1 MLQLEGVT
9 RRFGGIEAI
18 KDLSLGVP
26 AGARLGLIGP
36 NGSGKTT
43 LLNLLSGIIA
53 ADAGTITLG
62 GERIEALTAHRIARL
77 GIART
82 FQNLRL
88 VAHMTVRENIW
99 LAQHTLPGAALLRRG
114 AETERARR
122 RRIDGLLADLALAD
136 VSDAPVSA
144 LPLPQQR
151 RVELARALAR
161 EPRLLLLDEPAGGMT
176 PAETRDMATIIARLV
191 PPAMTMILVE
201 HKIDLVTSLCPRLAV
216 LDFGRKIA
224 DGAPDEVLR
233 RPVVMEIYFGTAAAG
248 AAHA

>member
-1 MLQLEGVT
+1 MLLRLEGVG
-9 RRFGGIEAI
+9 RRFGGIEALR
-18 KDLSLGVP
+18 DVALEVP

-43 LLNLLSGIIA
+43 LLNLLSGVLSVSTGAILL
-53 ADAGTITLG
+53 DGK
-62 GERIEALTAHRIARL
+62 RIEALPPHRFARL

-99 LAQHTLPGAALLRRG
+99 LAQHSLPAA
-114 AETERARR
+114 AAMRR
-122 RRIDGLLADLALAD
+122 RSPAELALAAD
-136 VSDAPVSA
+136 VDRLLAPLGLEAVGDQPVSS

-151 RVELARALAR
+151 RVELARALVR
-161 EPRLLLLDEPAGGMT
+161 KPKLLLLDEPAGGMT
-176 PAETRDMATIIARLV
+176 PAETTGIAELIALLV
-191 PPAMTMILVE
+191 PVETALILVE
-201 HKIDLVTSLCPRLAV
+201 HKIGLVQRVCPRIVV

-233 RPVVMEIYFGTAAAG
+233 RPEVADIYFGRGEAV
-248 AAHA
+248 HA